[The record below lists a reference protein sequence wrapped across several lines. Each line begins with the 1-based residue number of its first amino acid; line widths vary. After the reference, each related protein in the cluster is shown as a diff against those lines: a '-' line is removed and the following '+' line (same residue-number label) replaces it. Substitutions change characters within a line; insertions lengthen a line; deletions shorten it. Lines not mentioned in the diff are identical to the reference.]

1 MQVSQQ
7 VTLNNFSYSHKKVY
21 DEINRVNTQISSGKK
36 IQHSYE
42 DGGIATKSLRLDSE
56 VKNLDQVQKRTSEAK
71 IIADSADSVMSDFD
85 TTLRD
90 FKTKLL
96 QAANST
102 INSDN
107 YKALATELDGLKDHM
122 KNLAN
127 TKVNGIYL
135 FSGTNTNIKPIDN
148 NGNYLGNDKELTTT
162 IAKNV
167 KNPFSIDGKSLFLGN
182 YDEHKTISTNIQLR
196 NHSEDRVIQGGDKI
210 KDLIE
215 NPTDDNI
222 NFFISGIKAD
232 GTAFKSKVSM
242 NPDTTVDDLLTN
254 IGTAFGNTD
263 TTKFVNVTLS
273 DSGNIVVEDIS
284 KGKSAMDLKI
294 VGVQGKNSDTET
306 NLPDVTYDNIIKF
319 TKSDF
324 NKVNQAEE
332 SLQIDSFYFAKN
344 GSTLKANVPL
354 YEHGEFATNQTKLTD
369 IANASMDG
377 KTFDINLTNIAG
389 DEKKDVTIK
398 LNDTS
403 TFTIDGNDY
412 NIYNA
417 DGSQTKADELT
428 QGQLNNIIS
437 MIVSNTL
444 PASNDKAGFDQAVV
458 DAKQKVEVKL
468 DTDSTLTI
476 KDKTDNQSKIQF
488 AMWDDDANDF
498 SKTTTP
504 SISFMSNDLITTKK
518 TEIDFFKDID
528 KVIQSVKEGK
538 IDINNQSTN
547 PRDIGIED
555 TLNTLDKF
563 LSHFE
568 KNQSKLGTYSKNLE
582 LENQKAL
589 TLQTNVKTLQSEVED
604 IDLADTIVKLNQ
616 LTLNYQA
623 MLSSI
628 TKVNS
633 LSLLSYLK

>member
-21 DEINRVNTQISSGKK
+21 EEINKINRQISSGKK

-42 DGGIATKSLRLDSE
+42 DGAIATKSLRLDSE
-56 VKNLDQVQKRTSEAK
+56 VKNLEHVQKRTSEAK
-71 IIADSADSVMSDFD
+71 IIADSADNVMSDFNE
-85 TTLRD
+85 TLKN

-102 INSDN
+102 MNSDN
-107 YKALATELDGLKDHM
+107 YQSLAIELDGLKEHM
-122 KNLAN
+122 RNLAN

-148 NGNYLGNDKELTTT
+148 RGNYYGNDHELTTT
-162 IAKNV
+162 ISKNV
-167 KNPFSIDGKSLFLGN
+167 KNPYSIDGKTLFLGE
-182 YDEHKTISTNIQLR
+182 YEEHKTISTNIELR
-196 NHSEDRVIQGGDKI
+196 NHSKNSVIKSDDKI

-215 NPTDDNI
+215 NPTTDNI
-222 NFFISGIKAD
+222 NFFISGIKPD

-242 NPDTTVDDLLTN
+242 NPDTTVNDLLN
-254 IGTAFGNTD
+254 SIGTAFGNTD

-273 DSGNIVVEDIS
+273 DSGNIVVEDVT
-284 KGKSAMDLKI
+284 KGKSAMDLKL
-294 VGVQGKNSDTET
+294 VGVQGGNSDNET
-306 NLPDVTYDNIIKF
+306 DLTQVTYDNIINF

-324 NKVNQAEE
+324 NKIYATDE
-332 SLQIDSFYFAKN
+332 SLQIDSFFFDKD
-344 GSTLKANVPL
+344 GSTLKSNVPL
-354 YEHGEFATNQTKLTD
+354 YSDKEFVTNQTKLAD
-369 IANASMDG
+369 IANGSLDG
-377 KTFDINLTNIAG
+377 KTFNIKLTNIDG
-389 DEKKDVTIK
+389 NNKDVTID
-398 LNDTS
+398 LNNTS
-403 TFTIDGNDY
+403 TFNIDGTDY

-417 DGSQTKADELT
+417 DGTQTKADELT

-437 MIVSNTL
+437 MVISNTL
-444 PASNDKAGFDQAVV
+444 PASNDKTGFDQAVV
-458 DAKQKVEVKL
+458 DARDKVEVKL
-468 DTDSTLTI
+468 DSDSTLTI
-476 KDKTDNQSKIQF
+476 KDKTNNQSKIQF
-488 AMWDDDANDF
+488 AIWDNDANDF

-504 SISFMSNDLITTKK
+504 TISFMSNDLITTQKS
-518 TEIDFFKDID
+518 EIDFFKDLD

-538 IDINNQSTN
+538 IDINNTSRS
-547 PRDIGIED
+547 PRAIGIED
-555 TLNTLDKF
+555 TINTLDKF

-604 IDLADTIVKLNQ
+604 IDLAQTITKLNQ

>member
-21 DEINRVNTQISSGKK
+21 EEINKINRQISSGKK

-42 DGGIATKSLRLDSE
+42 DGAIATKSLRLDSE
-56 VKNLDQVQKRTSEAK
+56 VKNLEHVQKRTSEAK
-71 IIADSADSVMSDFD
+71 IIADSADNVMSDFNE
-85 TTLRD
+85 TLKN

-102 INSDN
+102 MNSDN
-107 YKALATELDGLKDHM
+107 YQSLAIELDGLKEHM
-122 KNLAN
+122 RNLAN

-148 NGNYLGNDKELTTT
+148 RGNYYGNDHELTTT
-162 IAKNV
+162 ISKNV
-167 KNPFSIDGKSLFLGN
+167 KNPYSIDGKTLFLGE
-182 YDEHKTISTNIQLR
+182 YEEHKTISTNIELR
-196 NHSEDRVIQGGDKI
+196 NHSKNSVIKSDDKI

-215 NPTDDNI
+215 NPTTDNI
-222 NFFISGIKAD
+222 NFFISGIKPD

-242 NPDTTVDDLLTN
+242 NPDTTVNDLLN
-254 IGTAFGNTD
+254 SIGTAFGNTD

-273 DSGNIVVEDIS
+273 DSGNIVVEDIN
-284 KGKSAMDLKI
+284 KGKSAMDLKL
-294 VGVQGKNSDTET
+294 VGVQGGNSDNET
-306 NLPDVTYDNIIKF
+306 DLTQVTYDNIINF

-324 NKVNQAEE
+324 NKIYATDE
-332 SLQIDSFYFAKN
+332 SLQIDSFFFDKD
-344 GSTLKANVPL
+344 GSTLKSNVPL
-354 YEHGEFATNQTKLTD
+354 YSDKEFVTNQTKLAD
-369 IANASMDG
+369 IANGSLDG
-377 KTFDINLTNIAG
+377 KTFNIKLTNIDG
-389 DEKKDVTIK
+389 NNKDVTID
-398 LNDTS
+398 LNNTS
-403 TFTIDGNDY
+403 TFNIDGTDY

-417 DGSQTKADELT
+417 DGTQTKADELT

-444 PASNDKAGFDQAVV
+444 PASNDKTGFDQAVV
-458 DAKQKVEVKL
+458 DARDKVEVKL
-468 DTDSTLTI
+468 DSDSTLTI
-476 KDKTDNQSKIQF
+476 KDKTNNQSKIQF
-488 AMWDDDANDF
+488 AIWDNDANDF

-504 SISFMSNDLITTKK
+504 TISFMSNDLITTQKS
-518 TEIDFFKDID
+518 EIDFFKDLD

-538 IDINNQSTN
+538 IDINNTSTS
-547 PRDIGIED
+547 PRAIGIED
-555 TLNTLDKF
+555 TINTLDKF

-604 IDLADTIVKLNQ
+604 IDLAQTITKLNQ

>member
-21 DEINRVNTQISSGKK
+21 EEINKINRQISSGKK

-42 DGGIATKSLRLDSE
+42 DGAIATKSLRLDSE
-56 VKNLDQVQKRTSEAK
+56 VKNLEHVQKRTSEAK
-71 IIADSADSVMSDFD
+71 IIADSADNVMSDFNE
-85 TTLRD
+85 TLKN

-102 INSDN
+102 MNSDN
-107 YKALATELDGLKDHM
+107 YQSLAIELDGLKEHM
-122 KNLAN
+122 RNLAN

-148 NGNYLGNDKELTTT
+148 RGNYYGNDHELTTT
-162 IAKNV
+162 ISKNV
-167 KNPFSIDGKSLFLGN
+167 KNPYSIDGKTLFLGE
-182 YDEHKTISTNIQLR
+182 YEEHKTISTNIELR
-196 NHSEDRVIQGGDKI
+196 NHSKNSVIKSDDKI

-215 NPTDDNI
+215 NPTTDNI
-222 NFFISGIKAD
+222 NFFISGIKPD

-242 NPDTTVDDLLTN
+242 NPDTTVNDLLN
-254 IGTAFGNTD
+254 SIGTAFGNTD

-273 DSGNIVVEDIS
+273 DSGNIVVEDVT
-284 KGKSAMDLKI
+284 KGKSAMDLKL
-294 VGVQGKNSDTET
+294 VGVQGGNSDNET
-306 NLPDVTYDNIIKF
+306 DLTQVTYDNIINF

-324 NKVNQAEE
+324 NKIYATDE
-332 SLQIDSFYFAKN
+332 SLQIDSFFFDKD
-344 GSTLKANVPL
+344 GSTLKSNVPL
-354 YEHGEFATNQTKLTD
+354 YSDKEFVTNQTKLAD
-369 IANASMDG
+369 IANGSLDG
-377 KTFDINLTNIAG
+377 KTFNIKLTNIDG
-389 DEKKDVTIK
+389 NNKDVTID
-398 LNDTS
+398 LNNTS
-403 TFTIDGNDY
+403 TFNIDGTDY

-417 DGSQTKADELT
+417 DGTQTKADELT

-444 PASNDKAGFDQAVV
+444 PASNDKTGFDQAVV
-458 DAKQKVEVKL
+458 DARDKVEVKL
-468 DTDSTLTI
+468 DSDSTLTI
-476 KDKTDNQSKIQF
+476 KDKTNNQSKIQF
-488 AMWDDDANDF
+488 AIWDNDANDF

-504 SISFMSNDLITTKK
+504 TISFMSNDLITTQKS
-518 TEIDFFKDID
+518 EIDFFKDLD

-538 IDINNQSTN
+538 IDINNTSTS
-547 PRDIGIED
+547 PRAIGIED
-555 TLNTLDKF
+555 TINTLDKF

-604 IDLADTIVKLNQ
+604 IDLAQTITKLNQ

>member
-21 DEINRVNTQISSGKK
+21 EEINKINRQISSGKK

-42 DGGIATKSLRLDSE
+42 DGAIATKSLRLDSE
-56 VKNLDQVQKRTSEAK
+56 VKNLEHVQKRTSEAK
-71 IIADSADSVMSDFD
+71 IIADSADNVMSDFNE
-85 TTLRD
+85 TLKN

-102 INSDN
+102 MNSDN
-107 YKALATELDGLKDHM
+107 YQSLAIELDGLKEHM
-122 KNLAN
+122 RNLAN

-148 NGNYLGNDKELTTT
+148 RGNYYGNDHELTTT
-162 IAKNV
+162 ISKNV
-167 KNPFSIDGKSLFLGN
+167 KNPYSIDGKTLFLGE
-182 YDEHKTISTNIQLR
+182 YEEHKTISTNIELR
-196 NHSEDRVIQGGDKI
+196 NHSKNSVIKSDDKI

-215 NPTDDNI
+215 NPTTDNI
-222 NFFISGIKAD
+222 NFFISGIKPD

-242 NPDTTVDDLLTN
+242 NPDTTVNDLLN
-254 IGTAFGNTD
+254 SIGTAFGNTD

-273 DSGNIVVEDIS
+273 DSGNIVVEDVT
-284 KGKSAMDLKI
+284 KGKSAMDLKL
-294 VGVQGKNSDTET
+294 VGVQGGNSDNET
-306 NLPDVTYDNIIKF
+306 DLTQVTYDNIINF

-324 NKVNQAEE
+324 NKIYATDE
-332 SLQIDSFYFAKN
+332 SLQIDSFFFDKD
-344 GSTLKANVPL
+344 GSTLKSNVPL
-354 YEHGEFATNQTKLTD
+354 YSDKEFVTNQTKLAD
-369 IANASMDG
+369 IANGSLDG
-377 KTFDINLTNIAG
+377 KTFNIKLTNIDG
-389 DEKKDVTIK
+389 NNKDVTID
-398 LNDTS
+398 LNNTS
-403 TFTIDGNDY
+403 TFNIDGTDY

-417 DGSQTKADELT
+417 DGTQTKADELT

-437 MIVSNTL
+437 MVISNTL
-444 PASNDKAGFDQAVV
+444 PASNDKTGFDQAVV
-458 DAKQKVEVKL
+458 DARDKVEVKL
-468 DTDSTLTI
+468 DSDSTLTI
-476 KDKTDNQSKIQF
+476 KDKTNNQSQIQF
-488 AMWDDDANDF
+488 AIWDNDANDF

-504 SISFMSNDLITTKK
+504 TISFMSNDLITTQKS
-518 TEIDFFKDID
+518 EIDFFKDLD

-538 IDINNQSTN
+538 IDINNTSRS
-547 PRDIGIED
+547 PRAIGIED
-555 TLNTLDKF
+555 TINTLDKF

-604 IDLADTIVKLNQ
+604 IDLAQTITKLNQ

>member
-7 VTLNNFSYSHKKVY
+7 VTLNNFSYSHKKVF

-36 IQHSYE
+36 IQHAYE
-42 DGGIATKSLRLDSE
+42 DGAIATKSLRLDSE
-56 VKNLDQVQKRTSEAK
+56 VKNLEQVQKRTSEAK

-102 INSDN
+102 MSSDN
-107 YKALATELDGLKDHM
+107 YQSLATELNGLKEHM
-122 KNLAN
+122 RNLAN
-127 TKVNGIYL
+127 TKVNGIYI
-135 FSGTNTNIKPIDN
+135 FSGTNTDIKPIDN
-148 NGNYLGNDKELTTT
+148 NGNYHGNSHELTTT
-162 IAKNV
+162 ISKNV
-167 KNPFSIDGKSLFLGN
+167 KNPFSIDGKSLFLGD
-182 YDEHKTISTNIQLR
+182 YDTHKTISTNIQLR
-196 NHSEDRVIQGGDKI
+196 NHSENRVIQSGDKI
-210 KDLIE
+210 KELIE
-215 NPTDDNI
+215 NPTGDDI

-254 IGTAFGNTD
+254 IGSAFGNTN

-273 DSGNIVVEDIS
+273 DSGNIVIEDIE
-284 KGKSAMDLKI
+284 KGKSSIDLKI
-294 VGVQGKNSDTET
+294 VGVQGGNSDTET
-306 NLPDVTYDNIIKF
+306 NLTNVNYDNIIKF

-324 NKVNQAEE
+324 NKINPTEE
-332 SLQIDSFYFAKN
+332 SLQIDSFYFTKD

-354 YEHGEFATNQTKLTD
+354 YSKKEFVTNQTKLAD
-369 IANASMDG
+369 IANGSLDG
-377 KTFDINLTNIAG
+377 KTFNIKLTNIDG
-389 DEKKDVTIK
+389 NNKDVTID
-398 LNDTS
+398 LNNTS
-403 TFTIDGNDY
+403 TFNIDGTDY

-417 DGSQTKADELT
+417 DGTQTKADELT

-444 PASNDKAGFDQAVV
+444 PASNDKAGFDQAVIE
-458 DAKQKVEVKL
+458 ARKKVEVTL
-468 DTDSTLTI
+468 DSDSTLTI

-488 AMWDDDANDF
+488 AIWDNDANDF

-504 SISFMSNDLITTKK
+504 TISFMSNNLITTKK
-518 TEIDFFKDID
+518 TEIDFFKDMD
-528 KVIQSVKEGK
+528 RVIQSVREGK
-538 IDINNQSTN
+538 VDINNQSSS
-547 PRDIGIED
+547 PRSIGIED
-555 TLNTLDKF
+555 TINTLDKF

-568 KNQSKLGTYSKNLE
+568 KNQAKIGTYSKNLE

-604 IDLADTIVKLNQ
+604 IDLAQTITKLNQ